1 MFTPEGQVMLEIQW
15 NVCYTD
21 TVMPPVTEQ
30 VMLEIQWNVCYT
42 DTVIC
47 LL

>member
-1 MFTPEGQVMLEIQW
+1 MPPVTEQVMLEIQW